1 MTDPGQRDSMSTD
14 DQLAAI
20 RSAVAGLNAD
30 VYYLSGTLSRSTAD
44 RLRKVWE
51 RSRRHDRCVLVLT
64 TSGGDADT
72 AYLIARFLRRVYERV
87 TACVFG
93 YCKSAGTLLALG
105 CHEVAMGLRG
115 ELGPLDVQ
123 VSEKDE
129 LARYGSGLEI
139 VTSLNVLTETA
150 FASFERYL
158 VTTVQRS
165 GGQISTKTAAEI
177 ATNLTVGLV
186 APMSGQIDPVRL
198 GREKRAMDIASAYA
212 VRLGVSP
219 QAIARLT
226 MEYPDHGF
234 VIDLTEAKEFLAHAR
249 ELEPP
254 ERTLEEAVAGV
265 NPGIYLSDAW
275 RDDVIPLTESVA
287 TAVQPDL
294 DSEETHGGLPTGP
307 EGGARPPEGDY
318 EEAEREDA
326 GVRPWSDEA
335 HGAIA
340 QPDPGGAPAT
350 H

>member
-1 MTDPGQRDSMSTD
+1 MTEPRQRASTGTD
-14 DQLAAI
+14 DQVAAI
-20 RSAVAGLNAD
+20 RKAAEALKAD
-30 VYYLSGTLSRSTAD
+30 VYYLSGTLSRATDS
-44 RLRKVWE
+44 RLREVTE
-51 RSRRHDRCVLVLT
+51 RSRRHKRCVLVLT
-64 TSGGDADT
+64 TTGGDADA
-72 AYLIARFLRRVYERV
+72 AYLIARFLRGVYESV

-129 LARYGSGLEI
+129 LARFGSGLEI
-139 VTSLNVLTETA
+139 VTSLNFLTETA

-186 APMSGQIDPVRL
+186 APISGQIDPIRL
-198 GREKRAMDIASAYA
+198 GREQRAMEIASAYA
-212 VRLGVSP
+212 ARLRVSP

-226 MEYPDHGF
+226 TEYPDHGF
-234 VIDLTEAKEFLAHAR
+234 VIDLTEAREFLEHAR

-254 ERTLEEAVAGV
+254 ERDLEVAVASVMPGV
-265 NPGIYLSDAW
+265 YLPSVGQDL
-275 RDDVIPLTESVA
+275 VICLTEPDA
-287 TAVQPDL
+287 TAVQVNL
-294 DSEETHGGLPTGP
+294 QGEETDGGLP
-307 EGGARPPEGDY
+307 ADPEGDSG
-318 EEAEREDA
+318 EATREDA
-326 GVRPWSDEA
+326 GVRSQSDEA
-335 HGAIA
+335 HGTTSPSDLAS
-340 QPDPGGAPAT
+340 APAT